1 MAYQVDQDIPVTLET
16 STTDQP
22 HRKKSFLGRVQFGP
36 YLLIVPAILIIL
48 LALGYPLIWQFV
60 TSLQKYGRAQVFGQP
75 PEFVGLQN
83 YVDLFTDSYM
93 WLVVGRSIAFCLI
106 VAATTMLVGVL
117 MALLMRSAPKWVRL
131 CIQIS
136 LLLAWAMPVV
146 AVMTIWS
153 WLCDWRRGLVN
164 WALGTSGHNWLE
176 NPLSFFMVA
185 GIIVVW
191 MSVPFVAFSIYAG
204 LTQVPTEVLEAASM
218 DGASPI
224 QQLSRIIVPMIK
236 PVLGIVFLLQIIWD
250 LRVFTQIYMLQS
262 QGSNPSETNLLGTYI
277 YQLGVGRGD
286 FGTASAVSIFVLGL
300 TVLLSW
306 GYVRYLM
313 KEESDA

>member
-1 MAYQVDQDIPVTLET
+1 MTAQ
-16 STTDQP
+16 STTGQEQRRTP
-22 HRKKSFLGRVQFGP
+22 LLQRLKLGP
-36 YLLIVPAILIIL
+36 YLLITPAILVIL
-48 LALGYPLIWQFV
+48 LALGYPLVWQFV

-93 WLVVGRSIAFCLI
+93 WVVVGRSVAFCLI
-106 VAATTMLVGVL
+106 VAAATMFVGVL
-117 MALLMRSAPKWVRL
+117 IALLMRSAPKWVRL

-146 AVMTIWS
+146 AAMTIWS
-153 WLCDWRRGLVN
+153 WLFDWRRGLVN
-164 WALGTSGHNWLE
+164 WVLGTSGHNWLE

-185 GIIVVW
+185 GIIVIW
-191 MSVPFVAFSIYAG
+191 MSVPFVAFSVYAG
-204 LTQVPTEVLEAASM
+204 LTQVPNEVLEAAAM
-218 DGASPI
+218 DGASPL
-224 QQLSRIIVPMIK
+224 QQLFRIVMPMIK

-286 FGTASAVSIFVLGL
+286 FGTASAVAIFVLGL

-306 GYVRYLM
+306 GYVRYLI

>member
-1 MAYQVDQDIPVTLET
+1 MTAQ
-16 STTDQP
+16 STTGQEQRRTP
-22 HRKKSFLGRVQFGP
+22 LLQRLKLGP
-36 YLLIVPAILIIL
+36 YLLITPAILVIL
-48 LALGYPLIWQFV
+48 LALGYPLVWQLV

-93 WLVVGRSIAFCLI
+93 WFVVGRSVAFRLI
-106 VAATTMLVGVL
+106 VAAATMFVGVL
-117 MALLMRSAPKWVRL
+117 IALLMRSVPKWVRL

-153 WLCDWRRGLVN
+153 WLFDWRRGLVN

>member
-36 YLLIVPAILIIL
+36 YLLIAPAILIIL

-117 MALLMRSAPKWVRL
+117 IALLMRSAPKWVRL

-153 WLCDWRRGLVN
+153 WLFDWRRGLVN

>member
-36 YLLIVPAILIIL
+36 YLLIAPAILIIL

-106 VAATTMLVGVL
+106 VAAATMFVGVL
-117 MALLMRSAPKWVRL
+117 IALLMRSAPKWVRL

-153 WLCDWRRGLVN
+153 WLFDWRRGLVN